1 VKWLR
6 WPLLTVAAL
15 LWLLTAAAQAMDAKQ
30 AEQQWEAFVTLEKKQ
45 RQAHL
50 ETFAEQIKQW
60 LVAEPTSVA
69 ALVWHG
75 TVLESLAREVGGFT
89 GLRYAKQARAQLE
102 QALELDAEGCNGM
115 AQLRLGLLY
124 ERAPGWPVAFG
135 SLKRAEEQFLAALA
149 VRPEGVD
156 TNFYYAAYL
165 KFLGRNK
172 AAMEHAKQAL
182 AGTPRKGYEV
192 FEQHLQ
198 VQTKDLV
205 GEKGDE

>member
-1 VKWLR
+1 MKGLR
-6 WPLLTVAAL
+6 WPWLTVVVL
-15 LWLLTAAAQAMDAKQ
+15 LWLLVGAAHAMDAKH
-30 AEQQWEAFVTLEKKQ
+30 AEQQWEALVAVEKKQ

-50 ETFAEQIKQW
+50 EAFAEQVEQW
-60 LVAEPTSVA
+60 QQAEPNNVA

-89 GLRYAKQARAQLE
+89 GLRYAKLARTQLE
-102 QALELDAEGCNGM
+102 HALTLDAEGYAGM
-115 AQLRLGLLY
+115 AQLGLGLLY

-172 AAMEHAKQAL
+172 EAMGYAKQAL
-182 AGTPRKGYEV
+182 AATPRKGYEV
-192 FEQHLQ
+192 FERHLQ
-198 VQTKDLV
+198 EEAKNLV
-205 GEKGDE
+205 GEKEDE